1 MNKNKEVSSNMEHNH
16 YLGILEGLLFA
27 VGEEGLNLE
36 QLMETMD
43 LGAYEVEV
51 LIGKL
56 RSRYEGEEHGLTISE
71 MAGLYKMVTKKDH
84 ADYFKKLLESPHQK
98 TLSPAA
104 LEVLAIIAYKQ
115 PMTRGEVEM
124 IRGVNNDSVMKK
136 LLMFDL
142 IEEAGRS
149 KAPGRPMK
157 FRTTDAFLDYFG
169 IKTIEELPEINEQT
183 GIDDEEEIKLF
194 K

>member
-1 MNKNKEVSSNMEHNH
+1 MEHNH